1 MPRASIRADHPASW
15 TLKILAALALFGAAP
30 LLYGCNAP
38 PGSTDQRANPTA
50 PPDAAAKPATPAASD
65 SDADLVKQRM
75 RLCQQRPEICMQ
87 QADGKAADAP
97 HPPTESQ
104 VGK

>member
-1 MPRASIRADHPASW
+1 VDRSATW
-15 TLKILAALALFGAAP
+15 TLQLVAALMLFSAAPVLFG
-30 LLYGCNAP
+30 CNP
-38 PGSTDQRANPTA
+38 PAGSTDQTA
-50 PPDAAAKPATPAASD
+50 KPAAPPPDAVAQPAPPSATG

-87 QADGKAADAP
+87 QSDGKAADAP

>member
-1 MPRASIRADHPASW
+1 MPRAPIQADHPASW
-15 TLKILAALALFGAAP
+15 TLKTLAALALLGAAP
-30 LLYGCNAP
+30 LLYGCNQL
-38 PGSTDQRANPTA
+38 PGSTDQRANPAA

-65 SDADLVKQRM
+65 SDGDLVKQRM

>member
-1 MPRASIRADHPASW
+1 
-15 TLKILAALALFGAAP
+15 
-30 LLYGCNAP
+30 
-38 PGSTDQRANPTA
+38 
-50 PPDAAAKPATPAASD
+50 
-65 SDADLVKQRM
+65 M

-87 QADGKAADAP
+87 QSDGKAADAP

>member
-1 MPRASIRADHPASW
+1 MRRASIRANHSASW
-15 TLKILAALALFGAAP
+15 TLQVLAALALFGAAP
-30 LLYGCNAP
+30 LLYGCNP
-38 PGSTDQRANPTA
+38 PPASTDQRANPTA
-50 PPDAAAKPATPAASD
+50 PPDAAAKPATPSASD
-65 SDADLVKQRM
+65 SDGDLVKQRM

-87 QADGKAADAP
+87 QTDGKAADAP